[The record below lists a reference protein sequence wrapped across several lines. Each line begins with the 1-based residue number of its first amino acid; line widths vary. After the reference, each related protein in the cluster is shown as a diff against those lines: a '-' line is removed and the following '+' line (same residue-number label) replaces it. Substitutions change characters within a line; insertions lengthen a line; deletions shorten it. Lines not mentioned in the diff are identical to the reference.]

1 MAMTTDQDL
10 SSFLSTLSTQ
20 DKEALGAALCLV
32 GPAMCMADGSVSIR
46 ELIATIKAATAATE
60 TLGPGFESLAQHGKN
75 GAEQIQLDLHR
86 ELVALKEKLASSSSA
101 EDLLALKERVD
112 TLSSVTSS
120 FTPHFAKAREIL
132 DRMPPDLRGAFDDF
146 LATMLLRVAEASG
159 GFLWWGEKIS
169 EQEREA
175 ARTMIAAF
183 GVSVRDPEVKKKFRL
198 EA

>member
-1 MAMTTDQDL
+1 MTMTTDHDL
-10 SSFLSTLSTQ
+10 SSFLTTLSTE

-32 GPAMCMADGSVSIR
+32 GPAMCMADGSISIR
-46 ELIATIKAATAATE
+46 ELIATIKAASAATE
-60 TLGPGFESLAQHGKN
+60 TLGPGFENLVEHGKN
-75 GAEQIQLDLHR
+75 GAEQLQLDMQRDLI
-86 ELVALKEKLASSSSA
+86 AIKEKLASNPSA
-101 EDLLALKERVD
+101 EELDAMKARTE
-112 TLSSVTSS
+112 TFSSMTTM
-120 FTPHFAKAREIL
+120 FAPHFIKAREIL

-175 ARTMIAAF
+175 ARAMIAAF
-183 GVSVRDPEVKKKFRL
+183 GISVRDPEVKKKFRL